1 VELFENIIHKDNITL
16 HMDVTTEPKTILQFI
31 ESWRIK
37 LWDKAFLTVFKGA
50 DHFKKSDSFK
60 DFKGSDLVVKRVVY
74 RYAVTLTLSCFT
86 LCYSLKV
93 LILLTYIEI

>member
-1 VELFENIIHKDNITL
+1 VELYDIIIHKDNITVK
-16 HMDVTTEPKTILQFI
+16 MNVATEPRTISEFV

-37 LWDKAFLTVFKGA
+37 LWDKAFLNNFKGT

-74 RYAVTLTLSCFT
+74 RYISFGMALNSF
-86 LCYSLKV
+86 
-93 LILLTYIEI
+93 